1 MKKEI
6 FVLTCVNEDGEV
18 VSVELFDTYRK
29 AHKAMKES
37 YKREKR
43 DAEESGYDVD
53 DDYFNGVEAE
63 SAGLMFGSNEYKW
76 KITKAELPSK
86 EEEKKPRMWWVQ
98 IFNKYNIDETEW
110 RKEFATT
117 CEQAE
122 SNAIHNLEGWGVMAS
137 YPVVK
142 YGDKVKWHDPAIGDY
157 EPEDREYVE
166 NRIFVV
172 GKVDEDAEEDDR
184 VVTLYEI
191 DGPTEVEAYE
201 HELEL
206 VE

>member
-76 KITKAELPSK
+76 KIIKADAPESK
-86 EEEKKPRMWWVQ
+86 KHLEPRPWWVQ

-110 RKEFATT
+110 REELATT
-117 CEQAE
+117 CEEAE
-122 SNAIHNLEGWGVMAS
+122 KIAVHNLDGWGVMAS

-142 YGDKVKWHDPAIGDY
+142 YGDRVKWHDPAISEY
-157 EPEDREYVE
+157 PEEDREYAK
-166 NRIFVV
+166 NRVFVV
-172 GKVDEDAEEDDR
+172 GEVIDDDEETDRWIHIYEE
-184 VVTLYEI
+184 
-191 DGPTEVEAYE
+191 DGPTEVEVYE